1 MSLLSSSQRLGVA
14 ALLLAASN
22 LLSRLMGLIRDK
34 VISWQFGAGHEA
46 DMYFAAFVV
55 PDCINYL
62 LAGGFMS
69 ITIIPLLSRS
79 FQEDPKDAWRFFSC
93 VLCWISLAALLLTI
107 LSMLL
112 AVPLADI
119 VAPGFSSQ
127 QKLRLA
133 FFMRLIL
140 PAQFFFLT
148 GACFTAL
155 LFLRRQ
161 FRVPALSPLIYNGC
175 IILGGLLLPA
185 ILLLFN
191 PNATFQ
197 AMSQKVGMT
206 GYCLGVT
213 LGAFLGAFLVPLV
226 TARQREMPIQI
237 CFSHPLLK
245 RFLIIALPLMLGQTI
260 IMLDEQFLR
269 IFGSMLGEG
278 IVSLLNYARRIA
290 QVPIGLVGQAAAVAS
305 YPFLVAL
312 LTQGKNEEFAATL
325 NKALRMGLCLI
336 IPCSFGLLACAWS
349 VITLIFQGGRFG
361 QAETLACVPLL
372 QIMLLAVPLTM
383 LYMVLVRAFYAR
395 SDTITP
401 AVTGTIVTCVAVPVY
416 YFLSSRIGAWAIALT
431 SSISV
436 SAYVLWLMFIWVHRY
451 GNDALSGLGRL
462 AGILLTLA
470 IPSTYLALQS
480 LPWLQEN
487 LTFSP
492 LLKAF
497 VILMLQGNLFLLLF
511 VPPALF
517 LVPDLRKALA
527 RRLPSFHLKNAKK

>member
-1 MSLLSSSQRLGVA
+1 MSLFGSSQRLGVA
-14 ALLLAASN
+14 ALLLAFSN

-79 FQEDPKDAWRFFSC
+79 FQENPQEAWRFFSC
-93 VLCWISLAALLLTI
+93 VVSWFAIASLVCTGLGMLFAVELTEF
-107 LSMLL
+107 
-112 AVPLADI
+112 
-119 VAPGFSSQ
+119 VAPGFTYE

-140 PAQFFFLT
+140 PAQVFFLT

-161 FRVPALSPLIYNGC
+161 FRVPALTPLIYNGC

-185 ILLLFN
+185 LLLLFE
-191 PNATFQ
+191 PEASFQ
-197 AMSQKVGMT
+197 EMSQKVGMT
-206 GYCLGVT
+206 GYCLGVSIGAL
-213 LGAFLGAFLVPLV
+213 LGAFVLPLLA
-226 TARQREMPIQI
+226 ARQQALPLTC

-245 RFLIIALPLMLGQTI
+245 KFLLVALPLMLGQTI

-278 IVSLLNYARRIA
+278 VVSLLNYARRIA

-312 LTQGKNEEFAATL
+312 LTQGKEQEFAQTL

-336 IPCSFGLLACAWS
+336 IPCAAGLLACSWAI
-349 VITLIFQGGRFG
+349 ITLIFQGGRFG
-361 QAETLACVPLL
+361 AAESTACVPLL
-372 QIMLLAVPLTM
+372 QIMLLAVPLSM
-383 LYMVLVRAFYAR
+383 LYMVLVRAFYAHG
-395 SDTITP
+395 DTITP
-401 AVTGTIVTCVAVPVY
+401 AVSGTLMTALAIPVY
-416 YFLSSRIGAWAIALT
+416 YFISARHSAMAIALT
-431 SSISV
+431 SSLSIGL
-436 SAYVLWLMFIWVHRY
+436 YILWLFAIWAKRY
-451 GNDALSGLGRL
+451 GSQALHGLGRL
-462 AGILLTLA
+462 SAILLCLAAPATLLSWLSL
-470 IPSTYLALQS
+470 PFLREMLAL
-480 LPWLQEN
+480 
-487 LTFSP
+487 SP
-492 LLKAF
+492 LLQAL
-497 VILMLQGNLFLLLF
+497 VVLILQGGLFLLLF
-511 VPPALF
+511 VPPALW
-517 LVPDLRKALA
+517 LVPELRQSLLRFRNK
-527 RRLPSFHLKNAKK
+527 S